1 MEGNNVAD
9 IFHMGWLTYKAK
21 HPLSN
26 VQCKAGND
34 IFRCKTPDMG
44 CNMSVCE
51 ECGYT
56 EIHNN
61 SCRNRHCP
69 NCQAV
74 DKVIWID
81 ARQSEVVD
89 SPYYHAV
96 FTVPDELNSLI
107 YENQRELY
115 GLMHKCAAETILELA
130 MDKKFIGGIP
140 GIIQVLHTWGTE
152 LNHHPHIHSVI
163 SGACLSPDKT
173 KILLRGDRFFLPVHV
188 VSKKYRGKFLS
199 HLKKYR
205 MSDKLRFSG
214 NCEKLRNSYEWK
226 DFIDALYKKDW
237 VFYIKE
243 TFNNFGNAVKYLG
256 NYTHRVAISNQR
268 IKTVDENGVVFSA
281 KDYKNGGYKDIHLSL
296 DEFLER
302 MMWHVLPHRFQK
314 IRYYGFLNNRH
325 KSENLTI
332 IFRLQNRIR
341 TSAHYKGMSTSEI
354 IKEVWNIDLIKCPC
368 CGKSTFRFAGR
379 LHPLRE

>member
-9 IFHMGWLTYKAK
+9 IFHAGWLTYKVN
-21 HPLSN
+21 HSLSS
-26 VQCKAGND
+26 VQYKAGND

-51 ECGYT
+51 ECGHT

-107 YENQRELY
+107 YENQREIY
-115 GLMHKCAAETILELA
+115 ALMHKCAAETILELA
-130 MDKKFIGGIP
+130 LDKKFIGGVP
-140 GIIQVLHTWGTE
+140 GIIQVLHTWGSE

-173 KILLRGDRFFLPVHV
+173 RILLRGEKFFLPVHV
-188 VSKKYRGKFLS
+188 VSKKFRGKFLS

-205 MSDKLRFSG
+205 MAEKLNFSG
-214 NCEKLRNSYEWK
+214 DCEKLRNSYEWK
-226 DFIDALYKKDW
+226 DFINELYKKNW

-243 TFNNFGNAVKYLG
+243 TFNNFGNTVKYLG

-268 IKTVDENGVVFSA
+268 IKSVDENGVVFSA
-281 KDYKNGGYKDIHLSL
+281 KDYKNGGYKDVCLSL

-314 IRYYGFLNNRH
+314 IRYYGFLSNRY

-332 IFRLQNRIR
+332 IFRLQNRRR
-341 TSAHYKGMSTSEI
+341 TTAHYKGMSIQEI
-354 IKEVWNIDLIKCPC
+354 IKDVWNIDLMKCPC
-368 CGKSTFRFAGR
+368 CGKSTFRFSGR
-379 LHPLRE
+379 LRPMRE